1 MTPGFPSIR
10 REAVP
15 WSKAQADGYLAAAAV
30 GVLAGI
36 VVAYGRMPL
45 HLPGHKALWWIPP
58 VLAARLLTGRRA
70 GASVGALATIATTL
84 SLGGRLAGGA
94 LAMPLVV
101 LAGAILDVAVF
112 FVQNRA
118 TEKWRVLLLLSSA
131 AAAANL
137 VCFVKRLWEPIGP
150 FFSTSNIE
158 DVSRVAVSYAVFG
171 FIAGALGMALASAVM
186 RICTADRRESA
197 SSPARRAR

>member
-36 VVAYGRMPL
+36 VVAYARMPL

-70 GASVGALATIATTL
+70 AASVGALATIATTL

-101 LAGAILDVAVF
+101 AAGAILDVAVF
-112 FVQNRA
+112 AVQNRA
-118 TEKWRVLLLLSSA
+118 TGKWRVLLLLCSA

-137 VCFVKRLWEPIGP
+137 VCFIKRLSEPIGP

-158 DVSRVAVSYAVFG
+158 DVSRAAVSYAVFG
-171 FIAGALGMALASAVM
+171 FIAGLLGTALAYAAM
-186 RICTADRRESA
+186 RIRPADRAELT
-197 SSPARRAR
+197 